1 MKVHLSRWVCLDVEA
16 NLRRVVEESRQAA
29 QAGASLVVFP
39 EVFLTGYARVVDPER
54 ARAAFTRISRAHPRT
69 VFAFGSLSEQRRNR
83 MTVWRGGGEVASYDK
98 VHLFAP
104 NDEPRIWQAGDRY
117 VAVRID
123 GWTVG
128 LVTCN
133 DIRFP
138 EQARALR
145 LSARCDA
152 LLAVAW
158 WPWRRDHIW
167 QTLLRAR
174 AIENGFWVI
183 GCCVAASEYPGE
195 RFAGAGNHVFDPHG
209 EPVRTGDDRTYDLDP
224 DRATDLLVD
233 PLETYR
239 DVEEVRVY
247 EAARPSRRTRP
258 SKGPS
263 ATRPARTRRRAAS
276 SGTSPR

>member
-1 MKVHLSRWVCLDVEA
+1 MNVYLSRWVCLDVEA
-16 NLRRVVEESRQAA
+16 NLRRVAEESGQAA
-29 QAGASLVVFP
+29 AAGAFLVVFP
-39 EVFLTGYARVVDPER
+39 EVFLTGYARTVEPAR
-54 ARAAFTRISRAHPRT
+54 ARAAFARISAAHPGV
-69 VFAFGSLSEQRRNR
+69 VFAFGSLSEERRNR
-83 MTVWRGGGEVASYDK
+83 MTIWKGGGEVARYDK

-104 NDEPRIWQAGDRY
+104 NDESRFWDPGERY
-117 VAVRID
+117 TAVRID

-167 QTLLRAR
+167 RTLLRAR
-174 AIENGFWVI
+174 AIENGLWVI
-183 GCCVAASEYPGE
+183 GCCVAASEVPEE

-209 EPVRTGDDRTYDLDP
+209 EPVRTSDDRTYVLDP
-224 DRATDLLVD
+224 PRASDLLVD
-233 PLETYR
+233 PLEAYR
-239 DVEEVRVY
+239 DIEEVRVF
-247 EAARPSRRTRP
+247 EA
-258 SKGPS
+258 
-263 ATRPARTRRRAAS
+263 
-276 SGTSPR
+276 PR